1 MDDEEIEHDL
11 VDRNE
16 GILLLRHKQ
25 EEIIAPYFIDLA
37 LELSQFTTWC
47 SQECNVINTVTRTCK
62 SIVGL
67 QRNPSR
73 RTHQQLKEISAAT
86 NAVVNAANNHVINAE
101 EIMLQQQRRKTR
113 PQPWQYG
120 DDYMGKD
127 NEVLNITVR
136 SPSVAE

>member
-1 MDDEEIEHDL
+1 MDDDKIEHDL

-37 LELSQFTTWC
+37 LELSQLTTWC
-47 SQECNVINTVTRTCK
+47 SQECNVINTITRTCK

-73 RTHQQLKEISAAT
+73 RTHQQLKEISVET
-86 NAVVNAANNHVINAE
+86 NAVVNAE

-120 DDYMGKD
+120 DDYLGKD
-127 NEVLNITVR
+127 NEVLNIVVR
-136 SPSVAE
+136 SPSVTE

>member
-1 MDDEEIEHDL
+1 MDDDDL
-11 VDRNE
+11 VDKNE

-47 SQECNVINTVTRTCK
+47 SQECNVINTITRTCK

-73 RTHQQLKEISAAT
+73 RTHQQLKEAT
-86 NAVVNAANNHVINAE
+86 NAVVHAATAAHVINAE

-120 DDYMGKD
+120 DDYLAANAGHNKD
-127 NEVLNITVR
+127 EVLNIVVR
-136 SPSVAE
+136 SSSAAE

>member
-1 MDDEEIEHDL
+1 MDDDKIEHDL

-37 LELSQFTTWC
+37 LELSQLTTWC
-47 SQECNVINTVTRTCK
+47 SKECNVINSITRTCK

-73 RTHQQLKEISAAT
+73 RTHQQLKEISVAT
-86 NAVVNAANNHVINAE
+86 NAVINAE

-120 DDYMGKD
+120 DDYLAKD
-127 NEVLNITVR
+127 NEVLNIVVR